1 MEQRASF
8 LSPAL
13 SIDLPGSPFYNLSH
27 NEGTLNMD
35 DEEFKTKYVHLR
47 TLKSIQQYLK
57 ADTEER
63 AAVYPIR
70 IPDDLLYQLVNLHGP
85 EEADRVVHQIF
96 KIGLSAW
103 SDKLYSEVFGSQ
115 RSLETFIDLLKRK
128 T

>member
-1 MEQRASF
+1 
-8 LSPAL
+8 
-13 SIDLPGSPFYNLSH
+13 
-27 NEGTLNMD
+27 MD

-47 TLKSIQQYLK
+47 ILKSIQQYLK
-57 ADTEER
+57 TDTEER